1 MPRNLAG
8 CGRHPPQPRYHAF
21 AFYSAVRLG
30 DPEMLARI
38 MTVDPYFVTQDN
50 GAGAPIHF
58 AVTYRQLDMVHHLLN
73 LGAHVNQRDPRG
85 LTPLH
90 RAAHLAHLDGYLE
103 LYEYLLSRGADPTI
117 TSDDFDPYL
126 DPGPK
131 TPAVM
136 APPDARVRAA
146 LAALESAYADV
157 PKAPRAHPDLGDWWA
172 LYDYGPEV
180 VAAWPHDYCHPYPEE
195 EARRRAQAE
204 RRAEKLE
211 RRQLREAYLAALAA
225 GGDGSEVV
233 AAAEEKKKQQQA
245 EKQQAAASAASAAAA
260 AAGKAAG
267 PSGSVPGPASAPA
280 TAASGGASTSAV
292 AAPRPPPPAA
302 VAAASAAVTPA
313 VPKGRVAFVFP
324 GQGSQAVGMLSAAA
338 SLPAVAAMLDTA
350 RAVLGYD
357 LEELCRNG
365 PQSALD
371 DTRVAQPALFMAG
384 LAAVELLRSRDPQL
398 VAAAEAGGSS
408 SSAGGSGSSTG
419 GCVCAGLSLGEYTA
433 LVFAGA
439 LTFEEGLRVV
449 KARGEAM
456 AAAAAAGAGARP
468 HGMLSVVGLG
478 DARLGEVVAAALA
491 GAAPG
496 SVCQV
501 ANYLF
506 PQGRVVSGHR
516 DVLEVVRAGA
526 LAAGALKA
534 TILAVSGA
542 FHTPLMAPAREQ
554 LLQALDAVQLRPPRL
569 PVLSNVTAQPF
580 PPDPAA
586 IRELLGRQLVEPVQ
600 WEACLA
606 ALLAPPAG
614 PGAPESGGVAL
625 WELGPGQQIKA
636 MVKRL
641 SLEAWR
647 GMGNVAP

>member
-103 LYEYLLSRGADPTI
+103 LYEYLL
-117 TSDDFDPYL
+117 
-126 DPGPK
+126 
-131 TPAVM
+131 
-136 APPDARVRAA
+136 
-146 LAALESAYADV
+146 
-157 PKAPRAHPDLGDWWA
+157 APRAHPDLGDWWA

-636 MVKRL
+636 MVGWRVEWVLLCRL
-641 SLEAWR
+641 CTS
-647 GMGNVAP
+647 GG